1 MQLAAS
7 STNGPLLCALTHVR
21 ALLLLCALTHALL
34 HCVDSPMTRREDGE
48 ECLEIQ
54 FKWPVS
60 ARAIKAKK

>member
-1 MQLAAS
+1 M
-7 STNGPLLCALTHVR
+7 NGLLLCALTHVR
-21 ALLLLCALTHALL
+21 ALLLLCALTPATIPLFSL
-34 HCVDSPMTRREDGE
+34 PCVDLSMTRREDGE